1 MKDKYIFMLCGI
13 LLEVEPELII
23 ETFEERAGIR
33 EFEGGFTREIAEQL
47 AFTDT
52 LFSF

>member
-1 MKDKYIFMLCGI
+1 MKNQYITTLYML
-13 LLEVEPELII
+13 LPNVDDELIV